1 MKIKKLACVLSFVG
15 ISISSMKAQSNVV
28 STGGDAYSSASGSV
42 SYTIGQLDFQFHA
55 GSGGN
60 SSEGVQQ
67 AYLIQ
72 SNGLLNPEQM
82 QVSIWPN
89 PTSDLVNI
97 QIQESMLNRTLFIF
111 DAQGKCVL
119 NQFYRIS
126 IPASTWLLSLRVCTP
141 FASILKTMQ
150 RLKSQ
155 KHLDRNHSIP
165 INHEKIGFFSPH
177 FCSTSFYRYFSGSA
191 ENDLP
196 SRNQGRCE

>member
-1 MKIKKLACVLSFVG
+1 MKTKKLTHILFCTA
-15 ISISSMKAQSNVV
+15 ISMSSIQAQSNTV
-28 STGGDAYSSASGSV
+28 TAGGEANSSASGSV
-42 SYTIGQLDFQFHA
+42 SYTIGQLDYQFLS

-67 AYLIQ
+67 TYLIQ

-119 NQFYRIS
+119 NQ
-126 IPASTWLLSLRVCTP
+126 LLSNLNTSLDLAS
-141 FASILKTMQ
+141 FASGLYTLCIDTENNAAFKITKT
-150 RLKSQ
+150 
-155 KHLDRNHSIP
+155 P
-165 INHEKIGFFSPH
+165 
-177 FCSTSFYRYFSGSA
+177 
-191 ENDLP
+191 
-196 SRNQGRCE
+196 

>member
-60 SSEGVQQ
+60 GSEGVQQ

-119 NQFYRIS
+119 NQ
-126 IPASTWLLSLRVCTP
+126 LLSNLNTSLDLAS
-141 FASILKTMQ
+141 FASGLYTLCIDTENNAAFKITKT
-150 RLKSQ
+150 
-155 KHLDRNHSIP
+155 P
-165 INHEKIGFFSPH
+165 
-177 FCSTSFYRYFSGSA
+177 
-191 ENDLP
+191 
-196 SRNQGRCE
+196 